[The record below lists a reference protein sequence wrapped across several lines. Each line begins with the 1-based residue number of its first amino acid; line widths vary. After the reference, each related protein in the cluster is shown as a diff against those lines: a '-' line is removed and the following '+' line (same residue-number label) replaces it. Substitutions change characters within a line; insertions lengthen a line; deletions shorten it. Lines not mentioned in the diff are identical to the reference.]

1 MANQQGN
8 FGFRPVLMLG
18 SAYQGQGQQ
27 EMTIASN
34 ETNSIFMG
42 DPVVLNANGS
52 ISRGSSAGAE
62 LVGVFN
68 GCFYTDPTTQ
78 KPTFSNHYPGAIVA
92 DDIVANVIS
101 DPDVVFEVKCDDTN
115 AGRAQ
120 VGSTCNIA
128 TYAAGSTK
136 SGISGVAIDGSTFG
150 TSNASNFAVYD
161 LSTDPDNSDTSSANV
176 NAYVVFN
183 TGEHVFKLTTG
194 V

>member
-8 FGFRPVLMLG
+8 FGFRPVLMMG
-18 SAYQGQGQQ
+18 SAYNGQGQQ
-27 EMTIASN
+27 QMSIASN

-62 LVGVFN
+62 LVGIFN

-101 DPDVVFEVKCDDTN
+101 DPDVIFEVKVDDAN
-115 AGRAQ
+115 GGRAQ
-120 VGSTCNIA
+120 VGSTANIA

-136 SGISGVAIDGSTFG
+136 SGISGVALDGSTFA

-161 LSTDPDNSDTSSANV
+161 LSTDPDNSDYTAANANILV
-176 NAYVVFN
+176 RINKHQYRDS
-183 TGEHVFKLTTG
+183 TG

>member
-8 FGFRPVLMLG
+8 FGFRPVLMMG
-18 SAYQGQGQQ
+18 SAYNGQGQQ
-27 EMTIASN
+27 QMTIASN

-62 LVGVFN
+62 LVGIFN
-68 GCFYTDPTTQ
+68 GCLYTDPTSQ

-101 DPDVVFEVKCDDTN
+101 DPDVIFEVKVDDTN
-115 AGRAQ
+115 GGRAQ
-120 VGSTCNIA
+120 VGSTANIA
-128 TYAAGSTK
+128 SYSTGSTK
-136 SGISGVAIDGSTFG
+136 SGISNVALDGDTFA
-150 TSNASNFAVYD
+150 TSDASNFAVYD
-161 LSTDPDNSDTSSANV
+161 LSTDPDNSDYTSANANILV
-176 NAYVVFN
+176 RINKHQYRD
-183 TGEHVFKLTTG
+183 TTG

>member
-8 FGFRPVLMLG
+8 FGFRPVLMMG

-27 EMTIASN
+27 QMTIASN

-52 ISRGSSAGAE
+52 ISRGSTAGAE
-62 LVGVFN
+62 IVGVFN
-68 GCFYTDPTTQ
+68 GCFYTDPTSQ

-101 DPDVVFEVKCDDTN
+101 DPDVVFEVKCDDAN

-120 VGSTCNIA
+120 VGSTANIA

-136 SGISGVAIDGSTFG
+136 SGISGVSIDGSTFG

-161 LSTDPDNSDTSSANV
+161 LSTDPDNSDYTAANANILV
-176 NAYVVFN
+176 RINKHQYRD
-183 TGEHVFKLTTG
+183 TTG
-194 V
+194 I

>member
-8 FGFRPVLMLG
+8 FGFRPVLMQG
-18 SAYQGQGQQ
+18 SAYNGQGQQ
-27 EMTIASN
+27 QMTIASN

-68 GCFYTDPTTQ
+68 GCFYTDPTSQ

-101 DPDVVFEVKCDDTN
+101 DPDVIFEVKVDDAN
-115 AGRAQ
+115 GGRAQ
-120 VGSTCNIA
+120 VGSTANIA

-136 SGISGVAIDGSTFG
+136 SGISGVALDGSTFA

-161 LSTDPDNSDTSSANV
+161 LSTDPDNSDYDSANANILV
-176 NAYVVFN
+176 RINKHQYRD
-183 TGEHVFKLTTG
+183 TTG
-194 V
+194 I

>member
-8 FGFRPVLMLG
+8 FGFRPVLMQG
-18 SAYQGQGQQ
+18 SAYNGQGQQ
-27 EMTIASN
+27 QMTIASN

-68 GCFYTDPTTQ
+68 GCFYTDPTSQ

-92 DDIVANVIS
+92 DDIVANVIT
-101 DPDVVFEVKCDDTN
+101 DPDVVFEVKCDDSN

-150 TSNASNFAVYD
+150 TNSGSNFAVYD
-161 LSTDPDNSDTSSANV
+161 LSTDPDNSDYTAANANILV
-176 NAYVVFN
+176 RINKHQYRD
-183 TGEHVFKLTTG
+183 TTG
-194 V
+194 I

>member
-27 EMTIASN
+27 QMTIASN

-52 ISRGSSAGAE
+52 ISRGSTAGAE

-68 GCFYTDPTTQ
+68 GCFYTDPTSQ
-78 KPTFSNHYPGAIVA
+78 KPTFSNHYPGGIVA

-101 DPDVVFEVKCDDTN
+101 DPDVVFEVKCDDAN

-120 VGSTCNIA
+120 VGSTANIA

-136 SGISGVAIDGSTFG
+136 SGISGVSIDGSTFD

-161 LSTDPDNSDTSSANV
+161 LSTDPDNSDYTAANANILV
-176 NAYVVFN
+176 RINKHQYRD
-183 TGEHVFKLTTG
+183 TTG
-194 V
+194 I

>member
-27 EMTIASN
+27 QMTIASN

-52 ISRGSSAGAE
+52 ISRGSTAGAE
-62 LVGVFN
+62 IVGVFN
-68 GCFYTDPTTQ
+68 GCFYTDPTSQ

-101 DPDVVFEVKCDDTN
+101 DPDVVFEVKCDDAN

-120 VGSTCNIA
+120 VGSTANIA

-136 SGISGVAIDGSTFG
+136 SGISGVSIDGSTFA

-161 LSTDPDNSDTSSANV
+161 LSTDPDNSDYTAANANILV
-176 NAYVVFN
+176 RINKHQYRD
-183 TGEHVFKLTTG
+183 TTG
-194 V
+194 I

>member
-8 FGFRPVLMLG
+8 FGFRPVLMMG

-27 EMTIASN
+27 QMTIASN

-68 GCFYTDPTTQ
+68 GCFYTDPTSQ

-101 DPDVVFEVKCDDTN
+101 DPDVVFEVKCDDAN

-150 TSNASNFAVYD
+150 TSNGSNFAVYD
-161 LSTDPDNSDTSSANV
+161 LSTDPDNSDYTAANANILV
-176 NAYVVFN
+176 RINLHQYRDS
-183 TGEHVFKLTTG
+183 TGI
-194 V
+194 

>member
-8 FGFRPVLMLG
+8 FGFRPVLMMG

-27 EMTIASN
+27 QMTIASN

-68 GCFYTDPTTQ
+68 GCFYTDPTSQ

-92 DDIVANVIS
+92 DDIVANVIT
-101 DPDVVFEVKCDDTN
+101 DPDVVFEVKCDDSN

-128 TYAAGSTK
+128 TYSAGSTK
-136 SGISGVAIDGSTFG
+136 SGISDVAIDGSTFA
-150 TSNASNFAVYD
+150 TSSASNFAVYV
-161 LSTDPDNSDTSSANV
+161 LSTDPDNSDYTAANANILV
-176 NAYVVFN
+176 RINKHQYRD
-183 TGEHVFKLTTG
+183 TTG
-194 V
+194 I

>member
-27 EMTIASN
+27 QMTIASN

-52 ISRGSSAGAE
+52 ISRGSSKGAE

-68 GCFYTDPTTQ
+68 GCFYTDPTSQ
-78 KPTFSNHYPGAIVA
+78 KPTFSNHYPGGIVA
-92 DDIVANVIS
+92 SDIVASVIS
-101 DPDVVFEVKCDDTN
+101 DPDVVFEVKVDDAN

-120 VGSTCNIA
+120 VGSTANIA

-136 SGISGVAIDGSTFG
+136 SGISGVSIDGGSFA
-150 TSNASNFAVYD
+150 TSNGSNFAVYD
-161 LSTDPDNSDTSSANV
+161 LSTDPDNSDYTKANANILV
-176 NAYVVFN
+176 RINLHQYRDS
-183 TGEHVFKLTTG
+183 TG

>member
-8 FGFRPVLMLG
+8 FGFRPVLMQG
-18 SAYQGQGQQ
+18 SAYNGQGQQ
-27 EMTIASN
+27 QMTIASN

-62 LVGVFN
+62 LVGIFN

-101 DPDVVFEVKCDDTN
+101 DPDVIFEVKIDDAN
-115 AGRAQ
+115 GGRAQ
-120 VGSTCNIA
+120 VGSTANIA
-128 TYAAGSTK
+128 TYATGSTK
-136 SGISGVAIDGSTFG
+136 SGISGVALDGSTFA

-161 LSTDPDNSDTSSANV
+161 LSTDPENSDYTVANANILV
-176 NAYVVFN
+176 RINKHQYRD
-183 TGEHVFKLTTG
+183 TTG

>member
-27 EMTIASN
+27 QMTIASN

-68 GCFYTDPTTQ
+68 GCFYTDPTSQ

-101 DPDVVFEVKCDDTN
+101 DPDVVFEVKCDDAN

-120 VGSTCNIA
+120 VGSTANIA
-128 TYAAGSTK
+128 TYAAGSTR
-136 SGISGVAIDGSTFG
+136 SGISGVSIDGSTFA

-161 LSTDPDNSDTSSANV
+161 LSTDPDNSDYTAANANILV
-176 NAYVVFN
+176 RINLHQYRDS
-183 TGEHVFKLTTG
+183 TG

>member
-27 EMTIASN
+27 QMTIASN

-68 GCFYTDPTTQ
+68 GCFYTDPTSQ

-101 DPDVVFEVKCDDTN
+101 DPDVVFEVKCDDAN

-120 VGSTCNIA
+120 VGSTANIA

-136 SGISGVAIDGSTFG
+136 SGISGVSIDGSTFA
-150 TSNASNFAVYD
+150 TSSASNFAVYD
-161 LSTDPDNSDTSSANV
+161 LSTDPDNSDYTAANANILV
-176 NAYVVFN
+176 RINKHQYRD
-183 TGEHVFKLTTG
+183 TTG
-194 V
+194 I

>member
-27 EMTIASN
+27 QMTIASN

-52 ISRGSSAGAE
+52 ISRGSSKGAE

-68 GCFYTDPTTQ
+68 GCFYTDPTSQ
-78 KPTFSNHYPGAIVA
+78 KPTFSNHYPGGIVA
-92 DDIVANVIS
+92 SDIVASVIS
-101 DPDVVFEVKCDDTN
+101 DPDVVFEVKVDDTN

-120 VGSTCNIA
+120 VGSTANIA

-136 SGISGVAIDGSTFG
+136 SGISGVSIDGGSFA
-150 TSNASNFAVYD
+150 TSNGSNFAVYD
-161 LSTDPDNSDTSSANV
+161 LSTDPDNSDYTKANANILV
-176 NAYVVFN
+176 RINLHQYRDS
-183 TGEHVFKLTTG
+183 TG

>member
-8 FGFRPVLMLG
+8 FGFRPVLMMG

-27 EMTIASN
+27 QMTIASN

-52 ISRGSSAGAE
+52 ISRGSTAGAE
-62 LVGVFN
+62 IVGVFN
-68 GCFYTDPTTQ
+68 GCFYTDPTSQ

-101 DPDVVFEVKCDDTN
+101 NPDVVFEVKCDDAN

-136 SGISGVAIDGSTFG
+136 SGISGVSIDGTTFD
-150 TSNASNFAVYD
+150 TSSASNFAVYD
-161 LSTDPDNSDTSSANV
+161 LSTDPDNSDYTVANANILV
-176 NAYVVFN
+176 RINKHQYRD
-183 TGEHVFKLTTG
+183 TTG
-194 V
+194 I

>member
-8 FGFRPVLMLG
+8 FGFRPVLMMG

-27 EMTIASN
+27 QMTIASN

-101 DPDVVFEVKCDDTN
+101 DPDVVFEVKCDDAN

-120 VGSTCNIA
+120 VGSTANIA

-136 SGISGVAIDGSTFG
+136 SGISGVSIDGSTFA

-161 LSTDPDNSDTSSANV
+161 LSTDPDNSDYTAANANILV
-176 NAYVVFN
+176 RINKHQYRD
-183 TGEHVFKLTTG
+183 TTG
-194 V
+194 I

>member
-27 EMTIASN
+27 QMTIASN

-52 ISRGSSAGAE
+52 ISRGSTAGAE
-62 LVGVFN
+62 IVGVFN
-68 GCFYTDPTTQ
+68 GCFYTDPTSQ

-115 AGRAQ
+115 ARRAQ
-120 VGSTCNIA
+120 VGSTANIA

-136 SGISGVAIDGSTFG
+136 SGISGVSIDGSTFA

-161 LSTDPDNSDTSSANV
+161 LSTDPDNSDYTAANANILV
-176 NAYVVFN
+176 RINKHQYRD
-183 TGEHVFKLTTG
+183 TTG
-194 V
+194 I

>member
-8 FGFRPVLMLG
+8 FGFRPVLMMG

-27 EMTIASN
+27 QMTIASN

-52 ISRGSSAGAE
+52 ISRGSTAGAE
-62 LVGVFN
+62 IVGVFN
-68 GCFYTDPTTQ
+68 GCFYTDPTSQ

-101 DPDVVFEVKCDDTN
+101 DPDVVFEVKCDDAN

-136 SGISGVAIDGSTFG
+136 SGISGVSIDGSTFD
-150 TSNASNFAVYD
+150 TSSASNFAVYD
-161 LSTDPDNSDTSSANV
+161 LSTDPDNSDYTAANANILV
-176 NAYVVFN
+176 RINKHQYRD
-183 TGEHVFKLTTG
+183 TTG
-194 V
+194 I

>member
-8 FGFRPVLMLG
+8 FGFRPVLMMG

-27 EMTIASN
+27 QMTIASN

-150 TSNASNFAVYD
+150 TSNGSNFAVYD
-161 LSTDPDNSDTSSANV
+161 LSTDPDNSDYTAANANILV
-176 NAYVVFN
+176 RINLHQYRD
-183 TGEHVFKLTTG
+183 TTG
-194 V
+194 I

>member
-8 FGFRPVLMLG
+8 FGFRPVLMMG
-18 SAYQGQGQQ
+18 SAYNGQGQQ
-27 EMTIASN
+27 QMTIASN

-62 LVGVFN
+62 LVGIFN

-101 DPDVVFEVKCDDTN
+101 DPNVIFEVKVDDTN
-115 AGRAQ
+115 GGRAQ
-120 VGSTCNIA
+120 VGSTANIA

-136 SGISGVAIDGSTFG
+136 SGISGVALDGSTFA

-161 LSTDPDNSDTSSANV
+161 LSTDPDNSDYDSANANILV
-176 NAYVVFN
+176 RINKHQYRD
-183 TGEHVFKLTTG
+183 TTG
-194 V
+194 I

>member
-8 FGFRPVLMLG
+8 FGFRPVLMMG
-18 SAYQGQGQQ
+18 SAYNGQGQQ
-27 EMTIASN
+27 QMSIASN

-52 ISRGSSAGAE
+52 ISRGSTAGAE
-62 LVGVFN
+62 LVGIFN

-101 DPDVVFEVKCDDTN
+101 DPDVIFEVKIDDAN
-115 AGRAQ
+115 GGRAQ

-128 TYAAGSTK
+128 TYSAGSTK
-136 SGISGVAIDGSTFG
+136 SGISGVAIDGSTFA
-150 TSNASNFAVYD
+150 TSDASNFAVYD
-161 LSTDPDNSDTSSANV
+161 LSTDPDNSDYTVANANILV
-176 NAYVVFN
+176 RINKHQYRDS
-183 TGEHVFKLTTG
+183 TG

>member
-8 FGFRPVLMLG
+8 FGFRPVLMMG

-27 EMTIASN
+27 QMTIASN

-52 ISRGSSAGAE
+52 ISRGSTAGAE
-62 LVGVFN
+62 IVGVFN
-68 GCFYTDPTTQ
+68 GCFYTDPTSQ

-92 DDIVANVIS
+92 DDIVTNVIS
-101 DPDVVFEVKCDDTN
+101 NPDVVFEVKCDDAN

-136 SGISGVAIDGSTFG
+136 SGISGVSIDGTTFD
-150 TSNASNFAVYD
+150 TSSASNFAVYD
-161 LSTDPDNSDTSSANV
+161 LSTDPDNSDYTVANANILV
-176 NAYVVFN
+176 RINKHQYRD
-183 TGEHVFKLTTG
+183 TTG
-194 V
+194 I

>member
-27 EMTIASN
+27 QMTIASN

-101 DPDVVFEVKCDDTN
+101 DPDVVFEVKCDDAN

-150 TSNASNFAVYD
+150 TSNGSNFAVYD
-161 LSTDPDNSDTSSANV
+161 LSTDPDNSDYTAANANILV
-176 NAYVVFN
+176 RINLHQYRD
-183 TGEHVFKLTTG
+183 TTG
-194 V
+194 I

>member
-8 FGFRPVLMLG
+8 FGFRPVLMQG
-18 SAYQGQGQQ
+18 SAYNGQGQQ
-27 EMTIASN
+27 QMTIASN

-68 GCFYTDPTTQ
+68 GCFYTDPTSQ

-92 DDIVANVIS
+92 DDIVANVIT
-101 DPDVVFEVKCDDTN
+101 DPDVVFEVKCDDSN

-128 TYAAGSTK
+128 TYSTGSTK
-136 SGISGVAIDGSTFG
+136 SGISDVAIDGSTFA
-150 TSNASNFAVYD
+150 TSSASNFAVYD
-161 LSTDPDNSDTSSANV
+161 LSTDPDNSDYTAANANILV
-176 NAYVVFN
+176 RINKHQYRD
-183 TGEHVFKLTTG
+183 TTG
-194 V
+194 I

>member
-8 FGFRPVLMLG
+8 FGFRPVLMMG
-18 SAYQGQGQQ
+18 SAYNGQGQQ
-27 EMTIASN
+27 QMTIASN

-62 LVGVFN
+62 LVGIFN

-101 DPDVVFEVKCDDTN
+101 DPDVIFEVKVDDAN
-115 AGRAQ
+115 GGRAQ

-128 TYAAGSTK
+128 TYSAGSTK
-136 SGISGVAIDGSTFG
+136 SGISNVALDGDTFG
-150 TSNASNFAVYD
+150 TNSGSNFAVYD
-161 LSTDPDNSDTSSANV
+161 LSTDPDNSDYTAANANILV
-176 NAYVVFN
+176 RINKHQYRD
-183 TGEHVFKLTTG
+183 TTG
-194 V
+194 I

>member
-27 EMTIASN
+27 QMSIASN

-52 ISRGSSAGAE
+52 ISRGSSKGAE

-68 GCFYTDPTTQ
+68 GCFYTDPTSQ
-78 KPTFSNHYPGAIVA
+78 KPTFSNHYPGGIVA
-92 DDIVANVIS
+92 SDIVASVIS
-101 DPDVVFEVKCDDTN
+101 DPDVVFEVKVDDAN

-120 VGSTCNIA
+120 VGSTANIA

-136 SGISGVAIDGSTFG
+136 SGISGVSIDGGSFA
-150 TSNASNFAVYD
+150 TSNGSNFAVYD
-161 LSTDPDNSDTSSANV
+161 LSTDPDNSDYTVANANILV
-176 NAYVVFN
+176 RINLHQYRDS
-183 TGEHVFKLTTG
+183 TG

>member
-8 FGFRPVLMLG
+8 FGFRPVLMMG

-27 EMTIASN
+27 QMTIASN

-52 ISRGSSAGAE
+52 ISRGSSKGAE

-68 GCFYTDPTTQ
+68 GCFYTDPTSQ
-78 KPTFSNHYPGAIVA
+78 KPTFSNHYPGGIVA
-92 DDIVANVIS
+92 SDIVASVIS
-101 DPDVVFEVKCDDTN
+101 DPDVVFEVKVDDAN

-120 VGSTCNIA
+120 VGSTANIA

-136 SGISGVAIDGSTFG
+136 SGISGVSIDGGSFA
-150 TSNASNFAVYD
+150 TSNGSNFAVYD
-161 LSTDPDNSDTSSANV
+161 LSTDPDNSDYTAANANILV
-176 NAYVVFN
+176 RINLHQYRDS
-183 TGEHVFKLTTG
+183 TG

>member
-27 EMTIASN
+27 QMTIASN

-68 GCFYTDPTTQ
+68 GCFYTDPTSQ

-101 DPDVVFEVKCDDTN
+101 DPDVVFEVKCDDAN

-150 TSNASNFAVYD
+150 TSNGSNFAVYD
-161 LSTDPDNSDTSSANV
+161 LSTDPDNSDYTAANANILV
-176 NAYVVFN
+176 RINLHQYRDS
-183 TGEHVFKLTTG
+183 TGI
-194 V
+194 